1 MKKNWKKDNRPTW
14 LFFVLFVGLS
24 GCQYVNQYFQKE
36 EDKPKDVYACTMKC
50 EGNKTY
56 DKPGSCPVC
65 GMDLVKVTNHQ
76 THGDTATVM
85 MGQMK
90 KMGKQYY
97 CTMKCEGEK
106 TYDKPGPCP
115 VCGMDLVEKKEAAS
129 AEKAVYTCPMHP
141 QIQKDQ
147 AGSCPICGMDLVK
160 KGGVVE
166 GAPLSPNDSLAIL
179 VKPTYEYV
187 LSGVKTTQPE
197 QRSQKL
203 VVNAF
208 GFLSYDAQVLNSI
221 AARFGG
227 RIERQ
232 YVRYPFQ
239 AVSKG
244 QKIMDI
250 YSPEIVTAQQNLIF
264 LLQNDADNQI
274 LIESARQR
282 LSLLGL
288 TSEQIKT
295 VEQSKKPTMQLS
307 IYSPFSGVIVER
319 GVGGSAPMPSPS
331 GGSGSMSSG
340 MGSSKTTS
348 SIAPPPTAQNGE
360 LTLKEGMYVQKGQ
373 RLFDVQ
379 STGTVW
385 AMLEFYPTDVPK
397 VKVGQSVMI
406 MLENNEENQLFGKI
420 NYLEPM
426 ISANNR
432 NPRARVYLS
441 NPNGKL
447 KIGSLVKA
455 SINAGS
461 QEALWVP
468 TTALLDMGRT
478 KTAFVQEKGAFRSR
492 TVKTGLQQ
500 GGWIQILSG
509 LSTQETIAENAQ
521 FLMDSES
528 FVKSNELSMR

>member
-1 MKKNWKKDNRPTW
+1 MKKNWKNGKW
-14 LFFVLFVGLS
+14 LFLIGIVLGLS
-24 GCQYVNQYFQKE
+24 GCQQINQYLSKWTTAEAPKE
-36 EDKPKDVYACTMKC
+36 VYACPMKC
-50 EGNKTY
+50 EGSKTY

-65 GMDLVKVTNHQ
+65 GMDLVKVANHQ
-76 THGDTATVM
+76 THGDTATVI

-90 KMGKQYY
+90 KAGKQYY

-106 TYDKPGPCP
+106 TYDKPGSCP
-115 VCGMDLVEKKEAAS
+115 VCGMDLVEKQNTAS

-141 QIQKDQ
+141 EIQKDQ
-147 AGSCPICGMDLVK
+147 PGSCPICSMDLVK
-160 KGGVVE
+160 KGGVAE
-166 GAPLSPNDSLAIL
+166 GEALSPNDSLAIL

-187 LSGVKTTQPE
+187 LSGVKTTKPQ
-197 QRSQKL
+197 QRSQQI

-208 GFLSYDAQVLNSI
+208 GSLSYDARALSSI
-221 AARFGG
+221 ATRFGG
-227 RIERQ
+227 RIERL

-239 AVSKG
+239 TVSKG
-244 QKIMDI
+244 QKIMEI

-264 LLQNDADNQI
+264 LLQSDADNQA
-274 LIESARQR
+274 LIESAKQR

-288 TSEQIKT
+288 TSDQIKGI
-295 VEQSKKPTMQLS
+295 EQSKKPIMQLS
-307 IYSPFSGVIVER
+307 IYSPYSGVIVER
-319 GVGGSAPMPSPS
+319 GVGGSSPMPAAGNS
-331 GGSGSMSSG
+331 GMSGG
-340 MGSSKTTS
+340 MGSSGGKAS
-348 SIAPPPTAQNGE
+348 SPIAPPPAAPNGE

-379 STGTVW
+379 NTGTIW
-385 AMLEFYPTDVPK
+385 AMLEFYPADVPK
-397 VKVGQSVMI
+397 VKVGQSVMVQ
-406 MLENNEENQLFGKI
+406 LEGNDDEQLFGKI

-426 ISANNR
+426 IAAGNR
-432 NPRARVYLS
+432 NPRARVYLN

-455 SINAGS
+455 SISAGNPS
-461 QEALWVP
+461 ALWVP

-492 TVKTGLQQ
+492 TVKTGLQE
-500 GGWIQILSG
+500 GNWIQVLSG
-509 LSTQETIAENAQ
+509 LSSAETIAENAQ

>member
-1 MKKNWKKDNRPTW
+1 MKKNWKKDNRLLW
-14 LFFVLFVGLS
+14 LIFVLFIGLS
-24 GCQYVNQYFQKE
+24 GCQYVNQYFQKG
-36 EDKPKDVYACTMKC
+36 EDKPKDAYACTMKC

-65 GMDLVKVTNHQ
+65 GMDLVKVANHQ

-90 KMGKQYY
+90 KASRQYY

-106 TYDKPGPCP
+106 TYDKPGSCP
-115 VCGMDLVEKKEAAS
+115 VCGMDLVEKQNTAS

-141 QIQKDQ
+141 EIQKDQ
-147 AGSCPICGMDLVK
+147 PGSCPICGMDLVK
-160 KGGVVE
+160 KGGIAE
-166 GAPLSPNDSLAIL
+166 GEALSPNDSLAIL

-187 LSGVKTTQPE
+187 LSGVKTTQPQ
-197 QRSQKL
+197 QRAQQM

-208 GFLSYDAQVLNSI
+208 GSLSYDARALSSI
-221 AARFGG
+221 ATRFGG
-227 RIERQ
+227 RIERL

-239 AVSKG
+239 TVSKG
-244 QKIMDI
+244 QKIMEI

-264 LLQNDADNQI
+264 LLQSDADNQA
-274 LIESARQR
+274 LIESAKQR

-288 TSEQIKT
+288 TSDQIKGI
-295 VEQSKKPTMQLS
+295 EQSKKPIMQLS
-307 IYSPFSGVIVER
+307 IYSPYSGVIVER
-319 GVGGSAPMPSPS
+319 GVGGLSPTAGNS
-331 GGSGSMSSG
+331 RMSGSMGSSG
-340 MGSSKTTS
+340 GKVASP
-348 SIAPPPTAQNGE
+348 IAPPPTAPNGE

-373 RLFDVQ
+373 RLFEVQ
-379 STGTVW
+379 NTGTVW
-385 AMLEFYPTDVPK
+385 AMLEFYPADVPK
-397 VKVGQSVMI
+397 VKVGQSVMVQ
-406 MLENNEENQLFGKI
+406 LEGNDDEQLFGKI

-426 ISANNR
+426 IAAGNR
-432 NPRARVYLS
+432 NPRARVYLN

-455 SINAGS
+455 SISAGNPS
-461 QEALWVP
+461 ALWVP

-492 TVKTGLQQ
+492 TVKTGLQE
-500 GGWIQILSG
+500 GHWIQVLSG
-509 LSTQETIAENAQ
+509 LSSAETIAENAQ

-528 FVKSNELSMR
+528 FIKSNELSMR

>member
-1 MKKNWKKDNRPTW
+1 MKKNWKKDNRLVW
-14 LFFVLFVGLS
+14 LVFVIFLGLS
-24 GCQYVNQYFQKE
+24 SCQYVNQYFQKG
-36 EDKPKDVYACTMKC
+36 EDKPKDAYACPMKC

-65 GMDLVKVTNHQ
+65 GMDLVKANHQ
-76 THGDTATVM
+76 THSDTATVM

-90 KMGKQYY
+90 KAGKQYY
-97 CTMKCEGEK
+97 CTMKCEGDK
-106 TYDKPGPCP
+106 TYDKPGSCP
-115 VCGMDLVEKKEAAS
+115 VCGMDLVEKKETAS
-129 AEKAVYTCPMHP
+129 TEKAVYTCPMHP

-160 KGGVVE
+160 KGGTAE
-166 GAPLSPNDSLAIL
+166 GKALSPDDSLAIL

-208 GFLSYDAQVLNSI
+208 GFLSYDARALNSI
-221 AARFGG
+221 ATRFGG
-227 RIERQ
+227 RIERL

-264 LLQNDADNQI
+264 LLQNDADNQN

-295 VEQSKKPTMQLS
+295 VEQSKKPTIQLS
-307 IYSPFSGVIVER
+307 IYSPYSGVIVER
-319 GVGGSAPMPSPS
+319 GVGGSAPMPS
-331 GGSGSMSSG
+331 GGSSMSSG
-340 MGSSKTTS
+340 MGSSKTGS
-348 SIAPPPTAQNGE
+348 AIAPPPTAQNGE

-373 RLFDVQ
+373 RLFEVQ
-379 STGTVW
+379 STSTVW
-385 AMLEFYPTDVPK
+385 AMLEFYPTDIPK
-397 VKVGQSVMI
+397 VKVGQTVMI
-406 MLENNEENQLFGKI
+406 MLENNEEIQLFGKV

-447 KIGSLVKA
+447 KIGSLIKA

-461 QEALWVP
+461 QAALWVP

-478 KTAFVQEKGAFRSR
+478 KTAFVQTKGTFLSR
-492 TVKTGLQQ
+492 TVKTGLQE
-500 GGWIQILSG
+500 GNWIQVLSG
-509 LSTQETIAENAQ
+509 LSSQDTIAENAQ

-528 FVKSNELSMR
+528 FVKSNKLSMR

>member
-1 MKKNWKKDNRPTW
+1 MKKNWKKDNRHAW
-14 LFFVLFVGLS
+14 LFFVLLVGLS
-24 GCQYVNQYFQKE
+24 GCQYVTHYFQKGD
-36 EDKPKDVYACTMKC
+36 DKPKDAYACPMKC
-50 EGNKTY
+50 EGDKTY

-65 GMDLVKVTNHQ
+65 GMDLAKVANHQ
-76 THGDTATVM
+76 THGDTATIM

-90 KMGKQYY
+90 KTGKQYY
-97 CTMKCEGEK
+97 CTMKCEGDK
-106 TYDKPGPCP
+106 TYDKPGSCP
-115 VCGMDLVEKKEAAS
+115 VCGMDLAEKTETAS
-129 AEKAVYTCPMHP
+129 TEKAVYTCPMHP

-160 KGGVVE
+160 KGGIAE
-166 GAPLSPNDSLAIL
+166 GEALSPDDSLTIL

-208 GFLSYDAQVLNSI
+208 GFLSYDAQALNSI
-221 AARFGG
+221 ATRFGG
-227 RIERQ
+227 RIERL

-264 LLQNDADNQI
+264 LLQNDADNQA

-288 TSEQIKT
+288 TSEQIKA

-307 IYSPFSGVIVER
+307 IYSPYSGVIVER
-319 GVGGSAPMPSPS
+319 GVGGAAPMPS
-331 GGSGSMSSG
+331 GGSGG
-340 MGSSKTTS
+340 MGSSKIGS
-348 SIAPPPTAQNGE
+348 SIAPPPAAQNGE

-373 RLFDVQ
+373 RLFEVQ

-397 VKVGQSVMI
+397 IKVGQSVMI

-432 NPRARVYLS
+432 NPQARVYLS

-461 QEALWVP
+461 QTALWVP

-500 GGWIQILSG
+500 EGWIQVLSG
-509 LSTQETIAENAQ
+509 LSGQEMIAENAQ